1 MEWNRNSKQDH
12 FDFPEHYSH
21 NSSASRVAGR
31 ALKLFQLMSLL
42 AIALSVLSAS
52 LL

>member
-12 FDFPEHYSH
+12 FDFPENYSH

-31 ALKLFQLMSLL
+31 ALKLFQLMSLS
-42 AIALSVLSAS
+42 AIVLSLLAAS
-52 LL
+52 LF